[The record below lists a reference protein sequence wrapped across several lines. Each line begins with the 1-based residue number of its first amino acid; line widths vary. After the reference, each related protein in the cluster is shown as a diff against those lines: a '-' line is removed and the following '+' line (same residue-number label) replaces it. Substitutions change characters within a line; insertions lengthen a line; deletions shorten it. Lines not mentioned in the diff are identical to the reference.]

1 MIGKL
6 TWSGSRVEG
15 RSAPVSFERVGK
27 RFGNVIAVDDL
38 NLGVDNGEMLVL
50 LGPSGCGKTTS
61 LRMLAGLESITSG
74 DIRIGDTI
82 VNALPPR
89 ARDIAMVFQS
99 YALYSHLTVY
109 ENLAYPL
116 RVRKLPKAEIDRR
129 VRDVA
134 DVVQIGELLQRKP
147 RELSGGQRQ
156 RVALGRAIIRR
167 PAVFLMDE
175 PLSNLD
181 AKLRLHTRGELKRFQ
196 RELATTTI
204 YVTHDQAEA
213 MTLADRVAIMDR
225 GVLQQVGPPKAVYA
239 KPASVFVAGFLG
251 SPPMNLLNARVT
263 SDDGSPALEVAGT
276 ATTATGS
283 LATRLAALPGDQ
295 REVILGIRP
304 EETLI
309 KREPGSGNIAGEVFV
324 VEDLGNERLITLD
337 LGGQFVVAR
346 VPSDYPAEMGERL
359 WFGFDPDRAHLFDP
373 ESQRRLDNE
382 R

>member
-1 MIGKL
+1 MMGFL
-6 TWSGSRVEG
+6 GRRDEG
-15 RSAPVSFERVGK
+15 RSAPVSFEHVFK
-27 RFGNVIAVDDL
+27 RFGAVTAVDDL
-38 NLGVDNGEMLVL
+38 SLEVPNGEMLVL

-61 LRMLAGLESITSG
+61 LRMLAGLESITDG
-74 DIRIGDTI
+74 EIRIAETV
-82 VNALPPR
+82 VNTLPPR

-134 DVVQIGELLQRKP
+134 QMVQIEELLNRKP

-251 SPPMNLLNARVT
+251 SPPMNLLDAGVT
-263 SDDGSPALEVAGT
+263 SVGGSPALEIAGT
-276 ATTATGS
+276 AVTVAGS
-283 LATRLAALPGDQ
+283 LGGRLAALPGDQ
-295 REVILGIRP
+295 GEVILGIRP
-304 EETLI
+304 EETMI
-309 KREPGSGNIAGEVFV
+309 RREPGTGRIAGEVFV

-337 LGGQFVVAR
+337 LGGQFIVAR
-346 VPSDYPAEMGERL
+346 VPADYPAEMGERL
-359 WFGFDPDRAHLFDP
+359 WFGFDPERAHLFDP
-373 ESQRRLDNE
+373 VSQRRLDGA

>member
-1 MIGKL
+1 VIGRI
-6 TWSGSRVEG
+6 SRVGSQAEG
-15 RSAPVSFERVGK
+15 RSAPVSFAHVSK
-27 RFGNVIAVDDL
+27 RFGGVTAVDDL
-38 NLGVDNGEMLVL
+38 CLEVPNGEMLVL

-74 DIRIGDTI
+74 QIRIGDTV
-82 VNALPPR
+82 VNDLPPR

-116 RVRKLPKAEIDRR
+116 RVRKLPKMEIDQR

-147 RELSGGQRQ
+147 RALSGGQRQ

-225 GVLQQVGPPKAVYA
+225 GVLQQVGPPKEVYA
-239 KPASVFVAGFLG
+239 RPASVFVAGFLG
-251 SPPMNLLNARVT
+251 SPPMNLLSVGVT
-263 SDDGSPALEVAGT
+263 SAGGGPAFKIGGMVT
-276 ATTATGS
+276 SATRGFGA
-283 LATRLAALPGDQ
+283 RLAALGGRQD
-295 REVILGIRP
+295 RAILGVRP
-304 EETLI
+304 EDVLL
-309 KREPGSGNIAGEVFV
+309 RSVAGEGTVPADVFV
-324 VEDLGNERLITLD
+324 VEDLGNERLVTLD

-346 VPSDYPAEMGERL
+346 VPADYPAEMGDRL
-359 WFGFDPDRAHLFDP
+359 WFGFDPERAHLFDP
-373 ESQRRLDNE
+373 VSQRRLD
-382 R
+382 

>member
-1 MIGKL
+1 MMSFLG
-6 TWSGSRVEG
+6 RRDEG
-15 RSAPVSFERVGK
+15 RSAPVSFEHVVK
-27 RFGNVIAVDDL
+27 QFGAATVVEDL
-38 NLGVDNGEMLVL
+38 NLEVPNGEMLVL

-61 LRMLAGLESITSG
+61 LRMLAGLESITDG
-74 DIRIGDTI
+74 TIRIGDTV
-82 VNALPPR
+82 VNGLPPR

-99 YALYSHLTVY
+99 YALYAHLTVY

-116 RVRKLPKAEIDRR
+116 RVRKLPKAEIDQR

-134 DVVQIGELLQRKP
+134 GMVQIGELLARKP
-147 RELSGGQRQ
+147 RALSGGQRQ

-263 SDDGSPALEVAGT
+263 SVAGAPGLEIAGT
-276 ATTATGS
+276 AAMATGS
-283 LATRLAALPGDQ
+283 LAARIAALPGGQ
-295 REVILGIRP
+295 SEVILGIRP

-309 KREPGSGNIAGEVFV
+309 RREPGTGSIPGEVFV
-324 VEDLGNERLITLD
+324 VEDLGNERLVTLD
-337 LGGQFVVAR
+337 LGGQFSVAR

-359 WFGFDPDRAHLFDP
+359 WFGFDPERAHLFDP
-373 ESQRRLDNE
+373 VSERRLDDAW
-382 R
+382 

>member
-1 MIGKL
+1 MIGK
-6 TWSGSRVEG
+6 SARIGAQGDG
-15 RSAPVSFERVGK
+15 RSAPVSFEHVAK
-27 RFGNVIAVDDL
+27 RFGNITAVDNL
-38 NLGVDNGEMLVL
+38 NLQVANGEMLVL

-61 LRMLAGLESITSG
+61 LRMLAGLESISDGT
-74 DIRIGDTI
+74 IRIGETV
-82 VNALPPR
+82 VNNLPPR

-116 RVRKLPKAEIDRR
+116 RVRKLPKSEIDRR

-134 DVVQIGELLQRKP
+134 EVVQIGELLQRKP

-225 GVLQQVGPPKAVYA
+225 GVLQQVGPPKEVYGR
-239 KPASVFVAGFLG
+239 PASVFVAGFLG
-251 SPPMNLLNARVT
+251 SPPMNLIDVGLNSAGGTPSFEIGAAV
-263 SDDGSPALEVAGT
+263 VAAG
-276 ATTATGS
+276 GS
-283 LATRLAALPGDQ
+283 LGARLAAFPGGQDKAILGVRPEDVVLRREAGQGTAPGD
-295 REVILGIRP
+295 
-304 EETLI
+304 
-309 KREPGSGNIAGEVFV
+309 VFV
-324 VEDLGNERLITLD
+324 VEDLGNERLVTLD

-346 VPSDYPAEMGERL
+346 TPADYPAEMGGRL
-359 WFGFDPDRAHLFDP
+359 WFGFEPERAHLFDP
-373 ESQRRLDNE
+373 VSQRRLD
-382 R
+382 

>member
-1 MIGKL
+1 MIGRTIRTGAHL
-6 TWSGSRVEG
+6 EG
-15 RSAPVSFERVGK
+15 QSAPVSFERVGK
-27 RFGNVIAVDDL
+27 RFGVVTAVDDL
-38 NLGVDNGEMLVL
+38 NLDVENGEMLVL

-61 LRMLAGLESITSG
+61 LRMLAGLESISEGT
-74 DIRIGDTI
+74 IRIGDSV
-82 VNALPPR
+82 VNTLPPR

-116 RVRKLPKAEIDRR
+116 RVRKLSKAEIDRR

-134 DVVQIGELLQRKP
+134 QVVQISELLERKP

-181 AKLRLHTRGELKRFQ
+181 AKLRQHTRGELKRFQ

-225 GVLQQVGPPKAVYA
+225 GVLQQVGPPREVYA

-263 SDDGSPALEVAGT
+263 SAAGAPALEIAGT
-276 ATTATGS
+276 GIQVSGDLAAR
-283 LATRLAALPGDQ
+283 LATLPGEQ
-295 REVILGIRP
+295 HEVILGVRP
-304 EETLI
+304 EEVLI
-309 KREPGSGNIAGEVFV
+309 RRERDPGSVPGEVFV
-324 VEDLGNERLITLD
+324 VEDLGNERLVTLD
-337 LGGQFVVAR
+337 LRGQFAVAR
-346 VPSDYPAEMGERL
+346 VAADYPAEMGEHL
-359 WFGFDPDRAHLFDP
+359 WFGFDPKRAHLFDP
-373 ESQRRLDNE
+373 ASERRLG
-382 R
+382 

>member
-1 MIGKL
+1 LIGRI
-6 TWSGSRVEG
+6 SRIGPQAEG
-15 RSAPVSFERVGK
+15 RSAPVSFDHVSK
-27 RFGNVIAVDDL
+27 RFGGVTAVDDL
-38 NLGVDNGEMLVL
+38 CLEVPNGEMLVL

-74 DIRIGDTI
+74 QIRIGDTV
-82 VNALPPR
+82 VNDLPPR

-116 RVRKLPKAEIDRR
+116 RVRKLPKPEIDQR

-147 RELSGGQRQ
+147 RALSGGQRQ

-225 GVLQQVGPPKAVYA
+225 GVLQQLGPPKEVYA
-239 KPASVFVAGFLG
+239 RPASVFVAGFLG
-251 SPPMNLLNARVT
+251 SPPMNLLDVGLT
-263 SDDGSPALEVAGT
+263 SMGGTPAFEVGGT
-276 ATTATGS
+276 VVSAPGG
-283 LATRLAALPGDQ
+283 LGVRIAALPSDQ
-295 REVILGIRP
+295 DKAILGVRP
-304 EETLI
+304 EDVRLR
-309 KREPGSGNIAGEVFV
+309 REAEEGSAPGDVFV
-324 VEDLGNERLITLD
+324 VEDLGNERLVTLD
-337 LGGQFVVAR
+337 LGGRFVVAR
-346 VPSDYPAEMGERL
+346 VPADYPAEMGDRL
-359 WFGFDPDRAHLFDP
+359 WFGFDPERAHLFDP
-373 ESQRRLDNE
+373 VSQRRLD
-382 R
+382 

>member
-1 MIGKL
+1 MMGFL
-6 TWSGSRVEG
+6 GRRDEG
-15 RSAPVSFERVGK
+15 RSAPVSFEHVFK
-27 RFGNVIAVDDL
+27 RFGAVTAVDDL
-38 NLGVDNGEMLVL
+38 SLEVPNGEMLVL

-61 LRMLAGLESITSG
+61 LRMLAGLESITDG
-74 DIRIGDTI
+74 EIRIAETV

-99 YALYSHLTVY
+99 YALYSHLSVY

-134 DVVQIGELLQRKP
+134 QVVQIEELLNRKP

-225 GVLQQVGPPKAVYA
+225 GVLQQVGSPKAVYA

-263 SDDGSPALEVAGT
+263 SVGGSPALEITGSE
-276 ATTATGS
+276 TTAAGS
-283 LATRLAALPGDQ
+283 LAGRLAALAGDSG
-295 REVILGIRP
+295 EVILGIRP
-304 EETLI
+304 EESVI
-309 KREPGSGNIAGEVFV
+309 RREPGNGSIPGEVFV

-337 LGGQFVVAR
+337 LGGQFIVAR

-373 ESQRRLDNE
+373 VSQRRLDDA

>member
-1 MIGKL
+1 MIGRGARNGL
-6 TWSGSRVEG
+6 HAEG

-27 RFGNVIAVDDL
+27 RFGNVTAVDNLDL
-38 NLGVDNGEMLVL
+38 EVENGEMLVL

-74 DIRIGDTI
+74 AIRIGDNI

-134 DVVQIGELLQRKP
+134 AVVQIGELLDRKP
-147 RELSGGQRQ
+147 RALSGGQRQ

-225 GVLQQVGPPKAVYA
+225 GVLQQVGRPKEVYA
-239 KPASVFVAGFLG
+239 RPASVFVAGFLG
-251 SPPMNLLNARVT
+251 SPPMNLLDVRLTSVDGTLGLEIAAMVTPAKGSMAAR
-263 SDDGSPALEVAGT
+263 
-276 ATTATGS
+276 
-283 LATRLAALPGDQ
+283 LATLPPNQQD
-295 REVILGIRP
+295 VVLGVRP
-304 EETLI
+304 EEVFLS
-309 KREPGSGNIAGEVFV
+309 RESGPGRVAGEVFV
-324 VEDLGNERLITLD
+324 VEDLGNERLVTLD

-346 VPSDYPAEMGERL
+346 MPADYPTEMGERL
-359 WFGFDPDRAHLFDP
+359 WFGFDPERAHLFEP
-373 ESQRRLDNE
+373 ETQLRLE
-382 R
+382 

>member
-1 MIGKL
+1 MIGR
-6 TWSGSRVEG
+6 SARIRVQGEG
-15 RSAPVSFERVGK
+15 RSAPVTFERVGK
-27 RFGNVIAVDDL
+27 RFGNVTAVDDL
-38 NLGVDNGEMLVL
+38 DLHVENGEMLVL

-74 DIRIGDTI
+74 RIRIGETV

-134 DVVQIGELLQRKP
+134 EVVQIGELIQRKP

-225 GVLQQVGPPKAVYA
+225 GVLQQVGPPKEVYGR
-239 KPASVFVAGFLG
+239 PASVFVAGFLG
-251 SPPMNLLNARVT
+251 SPPMNLIDVGLNSAGGTPSFAIGGAVVAA
-263 SDDGSPALEVAGT
+263 DGSLGA
-276 ATTATGS
+276 
-283 LATRLAALPGDQ
+283 RLAAVPGGQEKAILGVRPEDVVLRREAGQATAPGD
-295 REVILGIRP
+295 
-304 EETLI
+304 
-309 KREPGSGNIAGEVFV
+309 VFV

-346 VPSDYPAEMGERL
+346 TAADYPAEMGDRL
-359 WFGFDPDRAHLFDP
+359 WFGFEPERAHLFDP
-373 ESQRRLDNE
+373 VSQRRLD
-382 R
+382 